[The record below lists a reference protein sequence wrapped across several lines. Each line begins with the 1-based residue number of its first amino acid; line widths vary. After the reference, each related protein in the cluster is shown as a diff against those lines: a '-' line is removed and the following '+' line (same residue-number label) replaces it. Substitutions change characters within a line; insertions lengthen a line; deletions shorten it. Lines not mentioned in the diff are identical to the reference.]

1 MILSIPRPQF
11 FYFSYKVSMV
21 ARDGTATLLW
31 ENSHNTLIKW
41 AWDAYSVLLVW
52 TAAIVI
58 LAYRLAKKRGRPVPI
73 QSGSLIGWLA
83 RTTGFFM
90 EKLLCTH

>member
-11 FYFSYKVSMV
+11 FISHTESQWSLVTGQRLSCEKIIPITHSQSEL
-21 ARDGTATLLW
+21 GTP
-31 ENSHNTLIKW
+31 
-41 AWDAYSVLLVW
+41 
-52 TAAIVI
+52 VI
-58 LAYRLAKKRGRPVPI
+58 LVYRVAKKRGRPVPI

-83 RTTGFFM
+83 RTIGFFM